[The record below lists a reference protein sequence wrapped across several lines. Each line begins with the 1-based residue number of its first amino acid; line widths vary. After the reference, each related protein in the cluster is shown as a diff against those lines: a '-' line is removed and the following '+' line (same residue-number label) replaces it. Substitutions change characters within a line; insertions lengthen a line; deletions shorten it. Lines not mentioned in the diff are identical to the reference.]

1 VRDLPITDPGSSKAE
16 GHHAL
21 NVEIEVRALV
31 PELGADS
38 SEAERLSDT
47 EEDAGSIPVPPMASC
62 GRVAQSAERLSHKQ
76 EVAGSSP
83 ASPTSVVVAR
93 TVERPPETRGVQV
106 RLLPTTPWLRSST
119 GRAADS

>member
-16 GHHAL
+16 GRHAL

-31 PELGADS
+31 PEPCG
-38 SEAERLSDT
+38 R
-47 EEDAGSIPVPPMASC
+47 MAQRPSASLIRRRTLVRFQLRPSLC
-62 GRVAQSAERLSHKQ
+62 GRVAQSAERLSYKQ